1 MRRSRIGSPA
11 TDSGAV
17 AEETGSIP
25 ALVLVGANHR
35 SASAALRDKLFVE
48 ESGFGDVL
56 GRVRAAGIGQA
67 LLLSTCD
74 RVEVHAVHEDTG
86 AAAQAI
92 TRILAERAGV
102 DAAEAGLY
110 TLEGAEALRH
120 LFAVAASLDSLVIGE
135 PQVLG
140 QIKASHRIA
149 QAAEMIGGE
158 LERYLQAAYAA
169 AKRVRSE
176 TTIGE
181 RPVSIAAAAVGVA
194 REILG
199 DLGERS
205 GLVVGVGEMGE
216 LVARQLQDAGL
227 ARLVVSHRSAV
238 RAEALARRLGAN
250 VQPFEALAGALA
262 AADVV
267 VTCVGL
273 GTYVV
278 TTELMREA
286 LRRRRYRPL
295 FVVDLAVPRDAD
307 PAVNDLDGAFVYDTG
322 DLEGVAHAGLNERE
336 VAAAAAW
343 RLIDEELA
351 AYARAHS
358 MRAAA
363 PSVVAL
369 RDHFEAARERVLEE
383 VDPGDAAAATRLLIN
398 RLLHD
403 PSEALREIAAAGDG
417 GAGRSAAEKLLR
429 RLFRLTMSGRAPT
442 EGPKE

>member
-1 MRRSRIGSPA
+1 MG
-11 TDSGAV
+11 
-17 AEETGSIP
+17 EETGSTP
-25 ALVLVGANHR
+25 ALVLVGTNHR
-35 SASAALRDKLFVE
+35 SASVALRDKLSVE
-48 ESGFGDVL
+48 EAEFGDVL
-56 GRVRAAGIGQA
+56 SRLRAAGIGQA

-74 RVEVHAVHEDTG
+74 RVEVHAVAEDTG
-86 AAAQAI
+86 AAARAV
-92 TRILAERAGV
+92 TRVLAERAGI
-102 DAAEAGLY
+102 DAAEAAGGLY

-140 QIKASHRIA
+140 QVKASHRMA
-149 QAAEMIGGE
+149 EAAGMIGGA
-158 LERYLQAAYAA
+158 LERHLQAAYAA

-176 TTIGE
+176 TAIGE
-181 RPVSIAAAAVGVA
+181 RPVSIAAAAVDVA

-216 LVARQLQDAGL
+216 LVARQLQGAGL
-227 ARLVVSHRSAV
+227 ARLVVSHRSAA

-250 VQPFEALAGALA
+250 VQPFEALAEVLA

-267 VTCVGL
+267 VSCVGL
-273 GTYVV
+273 GAYVV
-278 TTELMREA
+278 TPELMREA

-322 DLEGVAHAGLNERE
+322 DLEGVAQAGLAERE
-336 VAAAAAW
+336 AAAAAAW

-351 AYARAHS
+351 AYSRACS

-369 RDHFEAARERVLEE
+369 RDHFEAVREGVLEE
-383 VDPGDAAAATRLLIN
+383 VDPGDAAAATRLLVN

-417 GAGRSAAEKLLR
+417 GAERGAAEQFLR
-429 RLFRLTMSGRAPT
+429 RLFRLAAGGRAPT

>member
-140 QIKASHRIA
+140 QVKASHRLA
-149 QAAEMIGGE
+149 RQAGMTGPA
-158 LERYLQAAYAA
+158 LESVLQAAYAA
-169 AKRVRSE
+169 AKRVRAE
-176 TTIGE
+176 TAIGE
-181 RPVSIAAAAVGVA
+181 RPVSIAASAVQLA
-194 REILG
+194 RDVHG
-199 DLGERS
+199 DLSRCG
-205 GLVVGVGEMGE
+205 GLLVGLGEMGGIMVE
-216 LVARQLQDAGL
+216 QLRAAGL
-227 ARLVVSHRSAV
+227 ARVTVTAPSQA
-238 RAEALARRLGAN
+238 RAEAAARRLTAHHAS
-250 VQPFEALAGALA
+250 FDALADSLVN
-262 AADVV
+262 ADIV
-267 VTCVGL
+267 VTAL
-273 GTYVV
+273 GSGRSAIGV
-278 TTELMREA
+278 ELMETA
-286 LRRRRYRPL
+286 LRRRRRRPVFL
-295 FVVDLAVPRDAD
+295 IDAAIPGD
-307 PAVNDLDGAFVYDTG
+307 VEPAVNKLDGAFVYDLD
-322 DLEGVAHAGLNERE
+322 DLERLAHAGRASRE
-336 VAAAAAW
+336 AASTAAW
-343 RLIDEELA
+343 SIADEALA
-351 AYARAHS
+351 AWQHGRTE
-358 MRAAA
+358 RAAA
-363 PSVVAL
+363 PTVSAL
-369 RDHFEAARERVLEE
+369 RRRFEAVRGDVLSTAA
-383 VDPGDAAAATRLLIN
+383 GADAAEATRLLIN

-403 PSEALREIAAAGDG
+403 PSEALRGSAAGAPADHDVE
-417 GAGRSAAEKLLR
+417 AMERIVR
-429 RLFRLTMSGRAPT
+429 RLFRLDDEPAPGDD
-442 EGPKE
+442 EE